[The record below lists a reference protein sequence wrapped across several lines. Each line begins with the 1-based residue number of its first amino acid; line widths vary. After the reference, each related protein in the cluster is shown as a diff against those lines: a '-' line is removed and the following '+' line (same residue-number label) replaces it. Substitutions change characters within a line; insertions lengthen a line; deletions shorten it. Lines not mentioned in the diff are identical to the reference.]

1 MNETPITLDQLMQ
14 VTLWQCMP
22 VCLNI
27 ETEPLGYEDI
37 YNWDC
42 YWETPIDND
51 HFFKFIQKYK
61 DNLVEQ
67 CYMNHQADDYPD
79 IFTVEVSIFTAE
91 DLRKQNKRCCF

>member
-1 MNETPITLDQLMQ
+1 MNETPITLGQLMQ

-42 YWETPIDND
+42 YWE
-51 HFFKFIQKYK
+51 
-61 DNLVEQ
+61 
-67 CYMNHQADDYPD
+67 
-79 IFTVEVSIFTAE
+79 SIYRF
-91 DLRKQNKRCCF
+91 

>member
-1 MNETPITLDQLMQ
+1 MNETPITLGQLMQ
-14 VTLWQCMP
+14 VIPWQFMP

-27 ETEPLGYEDI
+27 EIEPLGYEYI

-42 YWETPIDND
+42 YWETRIDND

-67 CYMNHQADDYPD
+67 CYMYHQADDYPD

>member
-1 MNETPITLDQLMQ
+1 MNETPITLGQLMQ
-14 VTLWQCMP
+14 VIPWQFMP

-27 ETEPLGYEDI
+27 ETEPLGYEYI

-42 YWETPIDND
+42 YWETRIDND

-61 DNLVEQ
+61 DNLVEK